1 MTYTPPPPA
10 QFAGIGIAAF
20 ALLLIT
26 AALAVIAN
34 WSWGSTG
41 RGVEAGFASE
51 SSIQA
56 PASVAIGAVEPGR
69 VGRAEIVIANPGAKA
84 VVVERIE
91 SSCECLTVDP
101 PALRL
106 GPGESS
112 VLRVVFDSSRE
123 ADFRGELG
131 VEVTGRAGDRVVFR
145 TVVELEVKTPAS
157 VSAATA
163 RSLAWG
169 GCEQ

>member
-1 MTYTPPPPA
+1 M
-10 QFAGIGIAAF
+10 AF

-26 AALAVIAN
+26 AVPAVIAN

-51 SSIQA
+51 LLIQA
-56 PASVAIGAVEPGR
+56 PASVAIGTVEPGR
-69 VGRAEIVIANPGAKA
+69 VGGAEIVIANRGATA

-101 PALRL
+101 LSLRL
-106 GPGESS
+106 GAGKSG
-112 VLRVVFDSSRE
+112 VLRVVFDSSQE

-131 VEVTGRAGDRVVFR
+131 VELTGRAAGGVAFR
-145 TVVELEVKTPAS
+145 TVVNVYVKSPVPTG
-157 VSAATA
+157 TGLA
-163 RSLAWG
+163 RPHPGEGQAR
-169 GCEQ
+169 